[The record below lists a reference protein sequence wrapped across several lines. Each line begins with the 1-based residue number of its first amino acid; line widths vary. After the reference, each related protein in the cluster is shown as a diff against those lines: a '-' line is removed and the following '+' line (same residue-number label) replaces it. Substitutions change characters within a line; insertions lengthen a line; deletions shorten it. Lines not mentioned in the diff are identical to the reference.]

1 MPQLDEILGEVLAK
15 VRPTEHDREQAIN
28 IYENIKK
35 IIESSLNIPYDFKVE
50 LHGSVAKGTE
60 LRGDIDLDVFI
71 LIRNDEISRKWL
83 EKSVIQPL
91 FEALRGVYS
100 NVRLNYATHPYIH
113 IDLKTF
119 EVDIVPAYWAHDVSE
134 IKTAV
139 DRTPFHTKYV
149 VSKLSEKSRDEVRLL
164 KAFFKG
170 VNAYG
175 AEIKTEGFSG
185 YLTEL
190 LIIKYGGFLKAL
202 EAMTSW
208 RVGEVIIVDEEL
220 IKEDSSYLRKI
231 FRSALVVPDPVD
243 PRRNAASAVSLETLA
258 KVVLASHLFLL
269 KPSQKF
275 FNLERKIPRKEYI
288 EGYATAIKESGRE
301 VVGIVFKISEDVSP
315 EVIWGKL
322 KSIARSFMNYM
333 RNAGFTVVSYAIW
346 SNEASEAVI
355 LVSLLPKELA
365 PYELHLGP
373 PLGKVLDL
381 KAFISKYWLSS
392 ESFGPYVTPDGRV
405 FTLRRRKSILPSQLA
420 EEYASTLKSE
430 VGISVD
436 RVLKGLNEVYKFI
449 ISREDPELIEAFR
462 KVAIL
467 NILNY

>member
-1 MPQLDEILGEVLAK
+1 MMSQLDVVLNEVLAK
-15 VRPTEHDREQAIN
+15 VRPTEREREQAID
-28 IYENIKK
+28 IYENIKRVVEK
-35 IIESSLNIPYDFKVE
+35 SLNIPYDFKVE

-60 LRGDIDLDVFI
+60 LRGDIDLDIFI
-71 LIRNDEISRKWL
+71 LIRNDEISREWL
-83 EKSVIQPL
+83 EKTVIRPL
-91 FEALRGVYS
+91 FEVLRGLYS

-119 EVDIVPAYWAHDVSE
+119 EVDIVPAYWARDISE

-149 VSKLSEKSRDEVRLL
+149 ISKLSEKSKDEVRLL

-170 VNAYG
+170 VGVYG

-190 LIIKYGGFLKAL
+190 LIIKYGEFVKAL

-208 RVGEVIIVDEEL
+208 RVGEVVVVDGEL
-220 IKEDSSYLRKI
+220 VKEDSSYLRKI
-231 FRSALVVPDPVD
+231 FRSALIVPDPVD

-258 KVVLASHLFLL
+258 RVVLASHIFLL
-269 KPSQKF
+269 KPSRKF
-275 FNLERKIPRKEYI
+275 FNLERKIPQKEDI
-288 EGYATAIKESGRE
+288 ERFATAIKESGRE
-301 VVGIVFKISEDVSP
+301 AVGIVFNISEDISP

-333 RNAGFTVVSYAIW
+333 RNAGFTVVSYTTW
-346 SNEASEAVI
+346 SNETSEAAI
-355 LVSLLPKELA
+355 FMTLLPRELT

-392 ESFGPYVTPDGRV
+392 ENFGPYVTPDGRV
-405 FTLRRRKSILPSQLA
+405 FTLRRRKSVLPNQLT
-420 EEYASTLKSE
+420 EEYVSTLKSE
-430 VGISVD
+430 AGISVS
-436 RVLKGLNEVYKFI
+436 RVLKNLNEVYEFI
-449 ISREDPELIEAFR
+449 VSREDPELVEAFR
-462 KVAIL
+462 KIAIL
-467 NILNY
+467 DVN

>member
-1 MPQLDEILGEVLAK
+1 MMSQLDVVLNEVLAK
-15 VRPTEHDREQAIN
+15 VRPTEREREQAID
-28 IYENIKK
+28 IYENIKRVVEK
-35 IIESSLNIPYDFKVE
+35 SLNIPYDFKVE

-60 LRGDIDLDVFI
+60 LRGDIDLDIFI
-71 LIRNDEISRKWL
+71 LIRNDEISREWL
-83 EKSVIQPL
+83 EETVIRPL
-91 FEALRGVYS
+91 FEVLRGLYS

-119 EVDIVPAYWAHDVSE
+119 EVDIVPAYWARDISE

-149 VSKLSEKSRDEVRLL
+149 VSKLSEKSKDEVRLL

-170 VNAYG
+170 VGVYG

-190 LIIKYGGFLKAL
+190 LIIKYGEFVKAL
-202 EAMTSW
+202 EAITSW
-208 RVGEVIIVDEEL
+208 RVGEVVVVDREL
-220 IKEDSSYLRKI
+220 VKEDSSYLRKV
-231 FRSALVVPDPVD
+231 FRSALIVPDPVD

-258 KVVLASHLFLL
+258 RVVLASHIFLL

-275 FNLERKIPRKEYI
+275 FNLERKIPQKEDI
-288 EGYATAIKESGRE
+288 ERFATAIKESGRE
-301 VVGIVFKISEDVSP
+301 AVGIVFNISEDISP

-333 RNAGFTVVSYAIW
+333 RNAGFTVVSYTTW
-346 SNEASEAVI
+346 SNETSEAAI
-355 LVSLLPKELA
+355 LMTLLPRELTL
-365 PYELHLGP
+365 YELHLGP

-392 ESFGPYVTPDGRV
+392 ENFGPYVTPDGRV
-405 FTLRRRKSILPSQLA
+405 FTLRRRRSVLPNQLA
-420 EEYASTLKSE
+420 EEYVSTLKSE
-430 VGISVD
+430 AGISVS
-436 RVLKGLNEVYKFI
+436 RVLKNLNEVYEFI
-449 ISREDPELIEAFR
+449 VSREDPELVEAFR
-462 KVAIL
+462 KIALLDV
-467 NILNY
+467 N